1 MEWSTTLTVLM
12 LVGACKKAQ
21 RWILSTGSVSPNKWH
36 QANLKSSYFWFHIF
50 SHMISYVFVFIPL
63 SFRKSHGDLHVERS
77 ILIQQPTG
85 ATCCAVDLVRQ
96 KRQEAAELIRTL
108 MTQRNTP
115 EKPVEVSLLMSF
127 LGDFSVWTYLWQ
139 KEIHPKY
146 IVGSNHELIAV
157 NRRIVEP

>member
-1 MEWSTTLTVLM
+1 
-12 LVGACKKAQ
+12 
-21 RWILSTGSVSPNKWH
+21 
-36 QANLKSSYFWFHIF
+36 
-50 SHMISYVFVFIPL
+50 MISYVFISL

-115 EKPVEVSLLMSF
+115 EKPVEVSLL
-127 LGDFSVWTYLWQ
+127 VY
-139 KEIHPKY
+139 
-146 IVGSNHELIAV
+146 VGV
-157 NRRIVEP
+157 FFG

>member
-1 MEWSTTLTVLM
+1 MTHKNIGWSTTLTVLM
-12 LVGACKKAQ
+12 LELVKRLKDGFCQEDLCLQTSGIKQ
-21 RWILSTGSVSPNKWH
+21 ILSLHTSD
-36 QANLKSSYFWFHIF
+36 FIF
-50 SHMISYVFVFIPL
+50 FHMISYVFIPL

-115 EKPVEVSLLMSF
+115 EKRLR
-127 LGDFSVWTYLWQ
+127 SVCWRLFWVIFQFGNIYDRKKSTR
-139 KEIHPKY
+139 
-146 IVGSNHELIAV
+146 NT
-157 NRRIVEP
+157 